1 VVTNIHDGAPDN
13 GPLYVYP
20 DMSKTVYAPTAGS
33 TTTVTLYPV
42 KKFIRNCAGSALL
55 RDLPR
60 AGAIVRAMRRSFA
73 GTLSVKMRSGWDERS
88 IVAPE
93 FARPAQVISGS
104 QNATVNISGV
114 TPAFEIVRNFR
125 VQDGVFITPA
135 ALASRAR
142 LAVLG
147 RTAVE
152 RLFGD
157 REAVPLGAVIKID
170 RVRFTVVGVTEEKGF
185 DGTVDWDD
193 VVFVPLATAQQR
205 LFGVQHVRAIYVKV
219 RDATLLPP
227 AQEKIQ
233 QLLRARHRIR
243 PGADDDFVIR
253 NQTAILGLVDSIT
266 RTLTL
271 MLGSIAAVSLIVG
284 GTGITNIMLA
294 SVSERTREIG
304 IRRAVGARRRDIL
317 REFLLEAVL
326 LSLAGGIVGVLVG
339 VMGSLIISW
348 IAGWVTFIS
357 LAAVAI
363 AVVFAAAV
371 GICSGL
377 YPAQRAA
384 RVDPAVALRYE

>member
-1 VVTNIHDGAPDN
+1 
-13 GPLYVYP
+13 
-20 DMSKTVYAPTAGS
+20 
-33 TTTVTLYPV
+33 
-42 KKFIRNCAGSALL
+42 
-55 RDLPR
+55 
-60 AGAIVRAMRRSFA
+60 
-73 GTLSVKMRSGWDERS
+73 
-88 IVAPE
+88 
-93 FARPAQVISGS
+93 
-104 QNATVNISGV
+104 
-114 TPAFEIVRNFR
+114 
-125 VQDGVFITPA
+125 
-135 ALASRAR
+135 
-142 LAVLG
+142 
-147 RTAVE
+147 
-152 RLFGD
+152 
-157 REAVPLGAVIKID
+157 
-170 RVRFTVVGVTEEKGF
+170 
-185 DGTVDWDD
+185 
-193 VVFVPLATAQQR
+193 